1 MKIGERTTRADVARK
16 AGVSET
22 IVSYVINNNRYVA
35 KEKRLRVE
43 QAITELNYRPNNVAR
58 TLKGKHS
65 NQLLF
70 IADQITNEFFSRIV
84 SDMDQYAYESG
95 YLISLCANRNTREF
109 VSQVISRQ
117 YDGIIISS
125 ASFPMEYIK
134 EFTNVGI
141 PVLVFRRHMGM
152 EYPPRVA
159 VVDTGLYTGGRACV
173 RHLAQT
179 GRRMILYVDK
189 ISRRGN
195 SSPRNDSRLSGFLDE
210 MKEWGLPVSEDQNII
225 SGCRSEEELEAAVL
239 KKLLSTP
246 QIDGIFGRNDMVACI
261 AMQASVKAG
270 RTVGNDIGIIGFDN
284 SSVSRFCLPRLST
297 MEMQREEISKN
308 VIRIIVE
315 MINGMDPQIMEF
327 ETRLIRR
334 NST

>member
-1 MKIGERTTRADVARK
+1 MNKKERTTRADVARR

-43 QAITELNYRPNNVAR
+43 QAVTELNYRPNNVAR
-58 TLKGKHS
+58 ALKGKHS

-84 SDMDQYAYESG
+84 SDMDLYAYEAG

-125 ASFPMEYIK
+125 ASFPIEYIR
-134 EFTNVGI
+134 EFSNVGI
-141 PVLVFRRHMGM
+141 PVLVFRRQKLL

-159 VVDTGLYTGGRACV
+159 VIDTGLYTGARACV

-179 GRRMILYVDK
+179 GRQQIIYVDK
-189 ISRRGN
+189 ISRRGS
-195 SSPRNDSRLSGFLDE
+195 SSPRDDSRLSGFMDE
-210 MKEWGLPVSEDQNII
+210 MEEWGYPVSPEHII
-225 SGCRSEEELEAAVL
+225 TGCRSEEELEAAVL
-239 KKLLSTP
+239 EKLSDTP

-261 AMQASVKAG
+261 AMQASAKAG
-270 RTVGNDIGIIGFDN
+270 RQAGIDIGIIGFDN
-284 SSVSRFCLPRLST
+284 SSVSRYCSPSLTT

-308 VIRIIVE
+308 VIRIIVD
-315 MINGMDPQIMEF
+315 MVNGMAPQFMEF
-327 ETRLIRR
+327 DTKLIKRD
-334 NST
+334 T